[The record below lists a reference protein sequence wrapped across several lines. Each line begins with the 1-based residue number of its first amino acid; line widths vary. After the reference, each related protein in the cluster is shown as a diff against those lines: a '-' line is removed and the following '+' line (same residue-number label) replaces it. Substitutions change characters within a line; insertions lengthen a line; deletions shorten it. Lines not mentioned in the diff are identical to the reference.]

1 MGLCGWQ
8 SLGHDNLSDMSTH
21 ASNAVFLIMWPIF
34 NVLLV
39 NLLVAG
45 VLASRPPT
53 KMNRLIQCTV
63 SWRLRGEFFMA
74 VIAHLKEFREFE
86 RLMVCYRQAALM

>member
-1 MGLCGWQ
+1 MGVSGWQ

-45 VLASRPPT
+45 VLASRPAT
-53 KMNRLIQCTV
+53 EMNSTLCSTMI
-63 SWRLRGEFFMA
+63 WRLGEE
-74 VIAHLKEFREFE
+74 VLLPWLHT
-86 RLMVCYRQAALM
+86 

>member
-1 MGLCGWQ
+1 MGVSGWQ

-45 VLASRPPT
+45 VLAPRPST
-53 KMNRLIQCTV
+53 EMNRLLPCNM
-63 SWRLRGEFFMA
+63 SCR
-74 VIAHLKEFREFE
+74 
-86 RLMVCYRQAALM
+86 